1 MRPAQRKLLQ
11 ERAMRKRDRIERAIT
26 RKIAAWYGERNG
38 ECTVQEY
45 IRACRRIRS
54 EHLAE
59 LAARRRKYRARKLAL
74 SRATSGEGT

>member
-1 MRPAQRKLLQ
+1 MRPAQRQLLR

-45 IRACRRIRS
+45 IRACRRIRG
-54 EHLAE
+54 EHMAE
-59 LAARRRKYRARKLAL
+59 LASRRRKYRARKLAL
-74 SRATSGEGT
+74 ARAAPGEAS